1 MNARL
6 PRLDLLNPLH
16 ATSAPPPA
24 LYSSPAPPHR
34 RFRTLCSD
42 AAPSYASCDLR
53 PLYSSHSSSA
63 VLPYT
68 RALAS
73 QTAKLTEGIKQQKT
87 SGARLRA
94 LPLPFLFSALFSSPG
109 AAALNSPPREEVK
122 QSAAEAMTGRA
133 LQCRILDTPSA
144 FPFVLVVGLPDGD
157 CPTVIPFTRD
167 PALPVYPALVCTWT
181 AQELTKEALATF
193 GASWTPPAGFE
204 MDALVAEMCPATCA
218 TYGVYA
224 PGCAPIAS
232 VPPSPPLPPPPPL
245 PPFGCSFGLMGAL
258 YRGSASITGN
268 GLKCQAWTSYTPHRQ
283 KYAYGSATRTFENN
297 LTRSQLGLGNHNFC
311 RNPDG
316 EPGLWCYTMDPSVR
330 WAYCNQIPEC
340 LKPPS
345 PPAPPPA
352 PPSPPQSPP
361 QPSPPPP
368 SPPPSPPPPSTPPR
382 SQPPPSPPPPPP
394 PPSSPPTPPP
404 SMPIATSDNAN
415 SQVLTLGLWTLIPL
429 SVLLVAAVVLLVLC
443 YRRMSRDRANLRI
456 SRDRANLDLQMMSH
470 QVKVYVTTS
479 TGDSASLP
487 DSLPSKE
494 STHSA
499 IAPTAES
506 PAYE

>member
-6 PRLDLLNPLH
+6 PRLNLLNPLH

-24 LYSSPAPPHR
+24 LYPSPAPPHR

-144 FPFVLVVGLPDGD
+144 FPFVLVVGLPDGWSLPDGD
-157 CPTVIPFTRD
+157 CPTVIPFTGDILQTIYRD
-167 PALPVYPALVCTWT
+167 PALPVYPGLVCTWT

-224 PGCAPIAS
+224 PGCAPIA
-232 VPPSPPLPPPPPL
+232 P
-245 PPFGCSFGLMGAL
+245 CRHRRHCRHRRL
-258 YRGSASITGN
+258 YR
-268 GLKCQAWTSYTPHRQ
+268 
-283 KYAYGSATRTFENN
+283 
-297 LTRSQLGLGNHNFC
+297 RS
-311 RNPDG
+311 
-316 EPGLWCYTMDPSVR
+316 V
-330 WAYCNQIPEC
+330 A
-340 LKPPS
+340 
-345 PPAPPPA
+345 
-352 PPSPPQSPP
+352 
-361 QPSPPPP
+361 
-368 SPPPSPPPPSTPPR
+368 
-382 SQPPPSPPPPPP
+382 
-394 PPSSPPTPPP
+394 
-404 SMPIATSDNAN
+404 
-415 SQVLTLGLWTLIPL
+415 VL
-429 SVLLVAAVVLLVLC
+429 
-443 YRRMSRDRANLRI
+443 D
-456 SRDRANLDLQMMSH
+456 
-470 QVKVYVTTS
+470 
-479 TGDSASLP
+479 
-487 DSLPSKE
+487 
-494 STHSA
+494 
-499 IAPTAES
+499 
-506 PAYE
+506 